1 MHRLPILLKL
11 HTKIYR
17 LIMQMQKNNNSL
29 KDNKEMRIYFNINS
43 IDRSVLKTIKQYLIK
58 YFNQ

>member
-11 HTKIYR
+11 HKKIYR
-17 LIMQMQKNNNSL
+17 LIKQMQKNNNSL

>member
-17 LIMQMQKNNNSL
+17 LIKQMQKNNNSL